1 MLIDSHA
8 HLDMEEFDEDR
19 KEVLARAL
27 EAGVSH
33 VISIGTDLASS
44 RKALDLARK
53 NDFISSAVGYHPHN
67 AREVDARLLRELAD
81 LAADPNVVAW
91 GEIGLD
97 FYRRHSTPE
106 SQIEAFERQLDLAA
120 EIGLPVII
128 HDRDA
133 HDQLVEI
140 LRKRKV
146 RHGGVIH
153 CFSGDYELAR
163 IFIDMGFCISVS
175 GTVTF
180 KKAALTQ
187 EVAAKIPLQHL
198 LVETDAP
205 FLTPVPHRGKRNE
218 PAFVKHTAQEIARL
232 RGMDFAELGRVTS
245 ENAKILFKL
254 RSTP

>member
-8 HLDMEEFDEDR
+8 HLDMEEFDRDR
-19 KEVLARAL
+19 EEVLARAL
-27 EAGVSH
+27 EAGVTH
-33 VISIGTDLASS
+33 VISIGIDLASS

-53 NDFISSAVGYHPHN
+53 NDFVSSTVGYHPHN
-67 AREVDARLLRELAD
+67 AREVDALLLRELAD

-97 FYRRHSTPE
+97 FYRRHSTPQ
-106 SQIEAFERQLDLAA
+106 SQIEALERQLDMAG

-133 HDQLVEI
+133 HDQLSEI
-140 LRKRKV
+140 LRKRKI

-163 IFIDMGFCISVS
+163 ILMDMGFYISIP
-175 GTVTF
+175 GTVTY

-205 FLTPVPHRGKRNE
+205 FLSPVPHRGKRNE
-218 PAFVKHTAQEIARL
+218 PAFVKFTVQEIARL
-232 RGMDFAELGRVTS
+232 RGMDFAELARVTS